1 MIALWGIA
9 TDRPLTAVYEELRR
23 HRHPVILL
31 DQLAPLPAAV
41 DLRVDGRGA
50 RGCWTDERS
59 TLDLSTVRALYAR
72 PYDTGTLLTALGL
85 AEDASAAVRLA
96 ESQTALGAWWSATGV
111 LVVNPPDAMSL
122 NGSKPH
128 QLAVVATAGFAVPQT
143 LVTNDPEE
151 ALAFAQRHERVIYKS
166 VSSVRSCVSI
176 LTPAH
181 LTRLADLRWCPTQLQ
196 EWIPGQ
202 DVRVHVIGDDVFATA
217 IQTRAVDYRYPGAE
231 EEPHLSPACLPHDIA
246 DRCRRMSAS
255 MGLFFAGIDLRRS
268 PSGAWYCFEVNPSP
282 GFTYYEAA
290 TGQPI
295 AAAVAQFLAT
305 A

>member
-1 MIALWGIA
+1 VIALWGIA
-9 TDRPLTAVYEELRR
+9 TDRPLAAVYEELRR
-23 HRHPVILL
+23 HRHPVILI

-41 DLRVDGRGA
+41 DLQVDGRGA
-50 RGCWTDERS
+50 QGCWTDGQS
-59 TLDLSTVRALYAR
+59 MLDLSTVRALYAR

-85 AEDASAAVRLA
+85 AEDAPAAVRLA
-96 ESQTALGAWWSATGV
+96 ESQTALTAWWSATEA
-111 LVVNPPDAMSL
+111 LVVNTPDAMSL

-128 QLAVVATAGFAVPQT
+128 QLTAIATAGFAVPQT

-151 ALAFAQRHERVIYKS
+151 AFAFAQRHEQVIYKS
-166 VSSVRSCVSI
+166 VSSVRSRVSL
-176 LTPAH
+176 LTSTH
-181 LTRLADLRWCPTQLQ
+181 LARLADLRWCPTQLQ
-196 EWIPGQ
+196 EWIPGR

-217 IQTRAVDYRYPGAE
+217 IQTCAVDYRYPGAE
-231 EEPHLSPACLPHDIA
+231 EEPHLSPACLPQDVM

-255 MGLFFAGIDLRRS
+255 MGLFFAGIDLRRA

-295 AAAVAQFLAT
+295 AASVARLLA
-305 A
+305 AA

>member
-9 TDRPLTAVYEELRR
+9 TDRPMTAVYKELRQR
-23 HRHPVILL
+23 KHPVVLL
-31 DQLAPLPAAV
+31 DQLTPLPAAV
-41 DLRVDGRGA
+41 DLRVDEYGI
-50 RGCWTDERS
+50 RGCWTDGRS

-72 PYDTGTLLTALGL
+72 PYDTGMLLAALGL
-85 AEDASAAVRLA
+85 TEDAHVAVRLA
-96 ESQTALGAWWSATGV
+96 ESQAALGAWWSATGA

-128 QLAVVATAGFAVPQT
+128 QLAAVATAGFAVPQT
-143 LVTNDPEE
+143 LVTNNPEA
-151 ALAFAQRHERVIYKS
+151 ALAFAHRYERVIYKS
-166 VSSVRSCVSI
+166 VSSVRSRVNI

-202 DVRVHVIGDDVFATA
+202 DMRVHVVGDDVFATA
-217 IQTRAVDYRYPGAE
+217 IQTSAVDYRYPGAE
-231 EEPHLSPACLPHDIA
+231 EEPHLSPACLPENVA
-246 DRCRRMSAS
+246 DRCRKMSAS
-255 MGLFFAGIDLRRS
+255 MGLLFAGIDLRRS

-295 AAAVAQFLAT
+295 AEAVARLLAT